1 MQQVQQQIG
10 SASKVVKVLPDD
22 LEFAKDV
29 LTGTSLLQQRASDI
43 RNQKIN
49 WQSYMQ
55 SQMISPE
62 EMDFI
67 IMLEQA
73 NSSQKNQILEKNPA
87 LCAKILISMMQH
99 ISKEQTIQYI
109 LTLLDDLLQE
119 DKKRVEIF
127 NDYAQ
132 NNQTTVW
139 GPFLHML
146 NRKDG
151 FIANQASRIIA
162 KIACWSNQQ
171 IMQGPDLDYY
181 LIWLKDQM
189 KNPNN
194 EYMQTVARC
203 LQMLMTVKDYRKPF
217 FELGGVQEI
226 MNLLNKKVNFQIQY
240 QFVFCL
246 WCLSFDAQ
254 LAEKMSAYNIIPLLS
269 EILIDSGK
277 EKVTRITLGTLRHL
291 LENPTSRDV
300 VHSNC
305 VSMIRCKVFK
315 QLQLITSNK
324 VDDPEML
331 SDIQYL
337 AKTLQ
342 EAVHDLSTFDEYTSE
357 VKSGFLEWSP
367 VHKSQR
373 FWNENIEKFND
384 KGFELVKILVQ
395 ILKINLQPTFV
406 ADGKVSEN
414 TQVYGGEAGQSET
427 SDSADKNVE
436 KTFSNNG
443 ILRDR
448 NTILAVACHDL
459 GEYVGHYP
467 PGKRI
472 VERLG
477 AKQLIMSLLT
487 NRDPS
492 VRYEAL
498 VALQKIMVHNWEYL
512 GRQLDKENQIS
523 GSSAN
528 KTNTSNKNESDIV
541 AAVNK
546 GPGKAGKI
554 TT

>member
-254 LAEKMSAYNIIPLLS
+254 LAEKMSA
-269 EILIDSGK
+269 
-277 EKVTRITLGTLRHL
+277 
-291 LENPTSRDV
+291 
-300 VHSNC
+300 
-305 VSMIRCKVFK
+305 
-315 QLQLITSNK
+315 
-324 VDDPEML
+324 
-331 SDIQYL
+331 
-337 AKTLQ
+337 
-342 EAVHDLSTFDEYTSE
+342 
-357 VKSGFLEWSP
+357 
-367 VHKSQR
+367 
-373 FWNENIEKFND
+373 
-384 KGFELVKILVQ
+384 
-395 ILKINLQPTFV
+395 
-406 ADGKVSEN
+406 
-414 TQVYGGEAGQSET
+414 
-427 SDSADKNVE
+427 
-436 KTFSNNG
+436 
-443 ILRDR
+443 
-448 NTILAVACHDL
+448 
-459 GEYVGHYP
+459 
-467 PGKRI
+467 
-472 VERLG
+472 
-477 AKQLIMSLLT
+477 
-487 NRDPS
+487 
-492 VRYEAL
+492 
-498 VALQKIMVHNWEYL
+498 
-512 GRQLDKENQIS
+512 
-523 GSSAN
+523 
-528 KTNTSNKNESDIV
+528 
-541 AAVNK
+541 
-546 GPGKAGKI
+546 
-554 TT
+554 